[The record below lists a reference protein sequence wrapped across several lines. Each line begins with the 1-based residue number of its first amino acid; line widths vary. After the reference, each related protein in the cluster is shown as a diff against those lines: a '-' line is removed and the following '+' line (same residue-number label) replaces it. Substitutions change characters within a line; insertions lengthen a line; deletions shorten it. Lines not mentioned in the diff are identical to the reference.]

1 MSILGS
7 ITIRVAVGVRA
18 RRTKQGGQPIE
29 TICCSITGLLLL
41 WRRSMGGRLIWR
53 IMPPL
58 V

>member
-7 ITIRVAVGVRA
+7 ITIRVGVRA

>member
-1 MSILGS
+1 MSILVS
-7 ITIRVAVGVRA
+7 ITIRVGVRA
-18 RRTKQGGQPIE
+18 RRTKQGGQPVE

-41 WRRSMGGRLIWR
+41 WRGRMGGRLIWR